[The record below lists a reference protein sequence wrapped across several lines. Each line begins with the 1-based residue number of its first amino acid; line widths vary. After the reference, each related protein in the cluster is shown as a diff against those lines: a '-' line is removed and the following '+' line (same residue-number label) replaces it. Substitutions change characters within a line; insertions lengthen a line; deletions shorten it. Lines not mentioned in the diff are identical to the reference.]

1 VPSTAIQRFSYD
13 LETQT
18 LFVTFIDG
26 DLYAYRGVEAETY
39 QAMRAAVSK
48 GRFFARHIRG
58 RYAYAKLDGDADG
71 VAFTPPGGTGF
82 AAGR

>member
-1 VPSTAIQRFSYD
+1 LPSTAIKTFSYD
-13 LETQT
+13 LETRT

-39 QAMRAAVSK
+39 QAMRAVVSK
-48 GRFFARHIRG
+48 GRFFARHVRG
-58 RYAYAKLDGDADG
+58 RYAYAKLDGGGEG
-71 VAFTPPGGTGF
+71 VVFTPPDGTGF